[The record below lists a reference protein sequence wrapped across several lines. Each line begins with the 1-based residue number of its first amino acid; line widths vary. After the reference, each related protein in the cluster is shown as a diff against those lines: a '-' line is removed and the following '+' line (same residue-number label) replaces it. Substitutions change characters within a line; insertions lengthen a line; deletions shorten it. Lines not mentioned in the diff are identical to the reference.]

1 MPTKRL
7 TVTKAKPESKKIP
20 SWATDHFRESL
31 NSLELLMQL
40 IHISSKGI
48 GTLRGIPKIVKV
60 LADYKGKSDD
70 PQAEK
75 DMERAEKE
83 AALATNEVEKD
94 FPVLHGLAV
103 VALWSWME
111 HFVKGFLVL
120 WLMNRRDAMSAPAV
134 QKLRVKLGDYLQLRK
149 EEQAYFLIELLEQD
163 LASPLK
169 RGVTRFESLL
179 TPFDLSFALP
189 TGTDKLLFE
198 LQQIRNA
205 IAHRNSQADR
215 RLRADCPWLKLKLNE
230 PVRVSRKML
239 RTYSAAASE
248 FLLAFLYRVGDVYEI
263 NLRSEEPAAPN
274 PSIERTSPGKPSA
287 ASNLKH

>member
-1 MPTKRL
+1 MATKRL
-7 TVTKAKPESKKIP
+7 AATKSKPAPKKIP
-20 SWATDHFRESL
+20 SWATEHFRESL
-31 NSLELLMQL
+31 NSLELLTQL

-48 GTLRGIPKIVKV
+48 RTLRGMPKIVKV
-60 LADYKGKSDD
+60 LADYEGKSSD
-70 PQAEK
+70 PEAVK
-75 DMERAEKE
+75 DLERAEKE

-149 EEQAYFLIELLEQD
+149 EEQAHFLIDLLEQD
-163 LASPLK
+163 LASSLK

-179 TPFDLSFALP
+179 APFNLSFAVSTD
-189 TGTDKLLFE
+189 TGKLLFE

-205 IAHRNSQADR
+205 IAHRNGRVDR
-215 RLRADCPWLKLKLNE
+215 RLKADCPWLKLKLNE
-230 PVRVSRKML
+230 PVRVSQTML
-239 RTYSAAASE
+239 RAYSTAASE
-248 FLLAFLYRVGDVYEI
+248 FLLAFLYRVGDTYTLD
-263 NLRSEEPAAPN
+263 LRPTEPGAPS
-274 PSIERTSPGKPSA
+274 PSIETKSPGKLA
-287 ASNLKH
+287 AAAHTKS